1 MHQAASHLP
10 QPSEDEFA
18 IRHALRF
25 RPEAVERARANGC
38 WTDETLAIYL
48 RRWGRETP
56 DAVAL
61 AAPGYPSLTFGA
73 ALDRS
78 ERLAAALAAHGIG
91 RGDVIAVQLPSGPD
105 FILVYYAAALLGAV
119 LSTLHA
125 PYGPAEAEP
134 LLRHAR
140 ARAVVCGA
148 ATDKTDPPAMFGKL
162 QSQLPN
168 LKHVISVGPARPG
181 VLSLA
186 ELIAAGDR
194 EALPPGP
201 AATDP
206 AIMCY
211 TSGTSS
217 APKGVPHSWQSAL
230 ANPRICAEIF
240 KIAPGDGVLSG
251 PPLSHAFGI
260 WVASIALMR
269 GATLHC
275 VPVFTPPALAELLE
289 KARPTHAFAAP
300 AHLAALL
307 HNALLDGRDLS
318 SLRQL
323 VMSGSS
329 CPPALKRE
337 VEAKL
342 GGGKVYE
349 LWGMTET
356 FAVLMGAPDDP
367 AELRHGFIGR
377 PTPGSEAR
385 IADADGHTLPPGQ
398 EGELQV
404 RGPSVFAGYFD
415 NDAAN
420 AGAFTADGWMRSG
433 DLAVMN
439 ERGYIRMTGRLKD
452 IINRGGVKFNP
463 SDVEALIERHASV
476 LQSAIVPMPDLVLGE
491 RACCFVTVRPG
502 AALTLDDVIDWL
514 ARHGI
519 AKPQWPER
527 LEVID
532 AMPLTPTRKIIK
544 GELIKLL
551 AARAR

>member
-1 MHQAASHLP
+1 MHETTGHLP
-10 QPSEDEFA
+10 PLSEDALA
-18 IRHALRF
+18 IRQALRF
-25 RPEAVERARANGC
+25 RPDVVERALASGR

-48 RRWGRETP
+48 RRWARETP
-56 DAVAL
+56 HARAV
-61 AAPGYPSLTFGA
+61 AAPGYPSLTFGE

-78 ERLAAALAAHGIG
+78 ERLAAAFAAHGIG
-91 RGDVIAVQLPSGPD
+91 RGDVIAVQLPSAPD
-105 FILVYYAAALLGAV
+105 FILIYYAAALIGAV
-119 LSTLHA
+119 LSTLHM
-125 PYGPAEAEP
+125 PYGPVEAEP

-148 ATDKTDPPAMFGKL
+148 ATDKADPPAMFAGL
-162 QSQLPN
+162 RTRLPN
-168 LKHVISVGPARPG
+168 LEHVVSVGPAQPG

-186 ELIAAGDR
+186 DLIAAGERD
-194 EALPPGP
+194 ALPPGP
-201 AATDP
+201 VATDP

-217 APKGVPHSWQSAL
+217 APKGVPHSWQSVL
-230 ANPRICAEIF
+230 ANPRVCAEIF

-260 WVASIALMR
+260 WVANLALMR

-275 VPVFTPPALAELLE
+275 VPVFTPAALAELLE
-289 KARPTHAFAAP
+289 TARPSHAFAAP

-307 HNALLDGRDLS
+307 HNSLLDGRDLS
-318 SLRQL
+318 ALRQL
-323 VMSGSS
+323 VMSGSH
-329 CPPALKRE
+329 CPPALKRD

-342 GGGKVYE
+342 AGGKVYE

-356 FAVLMGAPDDP
+356 FAVLMGSPEDP
-367 AELRHGFIGR
+367 AEQRHDFIGR

-385 IADADGHTLPPGQ
+385 IADPDGRALPPGH

-420 AGAFTADGWMRSG
+420 AGAFTTDGWMRSG

-439 ERGYIRMTGRLKD
+439 ERGYVRMTGRLKD
-452 IINRGGVKFNP
+452 IVNRGGVKFNP

-476 LQSAIVPMPDLVLGE
+476 LQSAIVPMPDPVLGE

-502 AALTLDDVIDWL
+502 AALTLNDVIDWL
-514 ARHGI
+514 ARHRI

-544 GELIKLL
+544 GELIKML
-551 AARAR
+551 AARTS